1 MIKWIYNN
9 LKKYRIL
16 LIKEKLLTSK
26 KLPNNNC
33 QPLLLKRAWFKDSK
47 VFFQNLIKL
56 KKVQALLVI
65 KIHKLSIFINRI
77 KTSSYLY
84 LKMKNLFSKILIW
97 KKDFLKLVNLTNSEK
112 FQFLKTK
119 NYQRILLIK
128 Y

>member
-33 QPLLLKRAWFKDSK
+33 QPLLLKRACFKDSK

-97 KKDFLKLVNLTNSEK
+97 IKDFLKLVNLTNSEK